1 MTQHETLQR
10 IRIWDL
16 PTRIFHVLLI
26 LSIAGLIITGEVG
39 GDAMPVHFL
48 FGYNVLAL
56 VLFRVVWGVFGG
68 HWSRFRH
75 FIPTP
80 SELLTYVRS
89 LRTDQSSAHVGHNPL
104 GALSVL
110 GMLVILLLQ
119 VLSGFFSDDEISNSG
134 PWTIFVSGDWVSW
147 ATEYHSEIGKT
158 VLLLLIGLHIGTVLF
173 YKRIKQVDLIKPM
186 IHGDKDL
193 PQETLSSRDTFT
205 SRLFALALYVGCA
218 YVVYRLVYL
227 A

>member
-1 MTQHETLQR
+1 MTQNQTLQR

-80 SELLTYVRS
+80 SELLAYVRS
-89 LRTDQSSAHVGHNPL
+89 LRTGHSTAHVGHNPL
-104 GALSVL
+104 GCFVCPRNVGYSFASGLEWF
-110 GMLVILLLQ
+110 LQ
-119 VLSGFFSDDEISNSG
+119 
-134 PWTIFVSGDWVSW
+134 
-147 ATEYHSEIGKT
+147 
-158 VLLLLIGLHIGTVLF
+158 
-173 YKRIKQVDLIKPM
+173 
-186 IHGDKDL
+186 
-193 PQETLSSRDTFT
+193 
-205 SRLFALALYVGCA
+205 
-218 YVVYRLVYL
+218 
-227 A
+227 